1 MIWMQIRLSWHVFV
15 TSNSSK
21 KRAASGVRPPWRLP
35 LPPAASQEA
44 PKEAAEGAME
54 AAPNGRWVLCVTVFD
69 ANKKNLLIV
78 FHYLKGLTKKMPRN
92 TVEYLF
98 RSRTQVNVIYS
109 VSYNPRCFIILSSYI
124 TSMSNAGKEIEAL
137 SICSKKCLLFNASIH
152 IFINKKYYNNI
163 IQEVIK
169 SYLFMLIK

>member
-1 MIWMQIRLSWHVFV
+1 MSLSQV
-15 TSNSSK
+15 TQQRK
-21 KRAASGVRPPWRLP
+21 ERPVGFDLRGASRYLP
-35 LPPAASQEA
+35 LPLRRRQKRQLKA
-44 PKEAAEGAME
+44 PWRQHQMDVECY
-54 AAPNGRWVLCVTVFD
+54 VLLCLMPI
-69 ANKKNLLIV
+69 KKNLLIV